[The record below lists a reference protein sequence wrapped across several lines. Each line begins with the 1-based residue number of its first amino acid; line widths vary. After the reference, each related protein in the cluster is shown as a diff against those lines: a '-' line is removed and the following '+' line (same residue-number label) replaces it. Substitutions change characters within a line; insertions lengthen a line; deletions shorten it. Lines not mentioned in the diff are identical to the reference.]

1 MPASPKRRRIRT
13 GRRDWLWAV
22 AAAVAVL
29 AAVAIA
35 FVMLAGGSSS
45 GAKAVVAGVDCE
57 SGERLNYHVHA
68 HLDIFIEGQATEV
81 PTNIGIRPDCLFWL
95 HTHAPNGLLH
105 VEAPEK
111 CDFTLEQF
119 FAVWGQPLSS
129 TQLMDRTTDA
139 THQVQATVNG
149 ETWSGNPADIP
160 LTDKTT
166 IVLEYGPPFVPP
178 PSFDWG
184 Q

>member
-1 MPASPKRRRIRT
+1 MPRDTKRGRIRT

-22 AAAVAVL
+22 GALAAVVF
-29 AAVAIA
+29 AVAIA
-35 FVMLAGGSSS
+35 FAVLASGGG
-45 GAKAVVAGVDCE
+45 GAKAVVAGVECE
-57 SGERLNYHVHA
+57 RGERLNYHVHS

-81 PTNIGIRPDCLFWL
+81 PTNIGIRSDCLFWL

-111 CDFTLEQF
+111 RDFTLGQF

-129 TQLMDRTTDA
+129 TKLMDRAADA

-149 ETWSGNPADIP
+149 ETWAGNPADIP
-160 LTDKTT
+160 LADKTT
-166 IVLEYGPPFVPP
+166 IVLEYGPPFLPP
-178 PSFDWG
+178 PPFDWG